1 MDPEQQE
8 KFLAG
13 RTNREEILEKVLEYQ
28 ALAPSEREL
37 KLKATELRWYLQRL
51 MEAPETN
58 RAALLARVPEKDR
71 KLVEVRLRYW
81 EKLAPAAKK
90 ELQTNEAARSYFS
103 LPPELRILYYP
114 LTSPLAPIDELR
126 AMTEEQRQKVLG
138 RFNRFFEFT
147 PEEKEKILST
157 LSEPERRQID
167 QTLKK
172 FAGLPSSQRSMCI
185 RSFDKFTSLRPE
197 ERQQFLNNAERWK
210 LMTPSERQVWKD
222 LVEALSVMPPFP
234 QDLDLPPPPPSSS
247 FPIQAL
253 KPSP

>member
-13 RTNREEILEKVLEYQ
+13 RTNREEILAKVFEYQ
-28 ALAPSEREL
+28 ALAPNEREL
-37 KLKATELRWYLQRL
+37 KLKTTELRWYLQRL

-71 KLVEVRLRYW
+71 KLVEVRMRYW

-103 LPPELRILYYP
+103 LPAELRILYYP

-138 RFNRFFEFT
+138 RF
-147 PEEKEKILST
+147 
-157 LSEPERRQID
+157 
-167 QTLKK
+167 
-172 FAGLPSSQRSMCI
+172 
-185 RSFDKFTSLRPE
+185 
-197 ERQQFLNNAERWK
+197 
-210 LMTPSERQVWKD
+210 
-222 LVEALSVMPPFP
+222 
-234 QDLDLPPPPPSSS
+234 
-247 FPIQAL
+247 
-253 KPSP
+253 